1 MTWSH
6 KILAKTAGLDA
17 VSAGQEITL
26 HLDNIIINDGV
37 SHKAVDLLIE
47 EKGLKNKDN
56 ITVILDHDIPAGSF
70 ESAFIQK
77 KLIDFSKKHDLNF
90 IQSAGTT
97 YEIMLNDYVKKGTI
111 AAVCGGHHGTF
122 GVNGALGFKLT
133 EQEMA
138 NLLMDGSI
146 TIKVPECINIVL
158 SGNFPDGVSARD
170 FSLSVISQFGED
182 AFKGY
187 IVEITG
193 PAVENLS
200 RTDKFSICSL
210 MSRTGAESVIMEA
223 ESDGVYKKVISYDLN
238 NAKAVVTL
246 PGDIYSAKT
255 VEEVKG
261 TKITAGFIGACT
273 GGHIEDLRLAANIL
287 KGKRIKLGF
296 RLLIG
301 SVSNEVFL
309 QAMDE
314 GLIDIFFDFGAQ
326 VTNPGCGSCKTT
338 SIGVVGDGEN
348 LITTGSYNFKGCA
361 GTKDSSV
368 YLASI
373 ETIARAAISGT
384 IGE

>member
-6 KILAKTAGLDA
+6 KILTKAAGLDN
-17 VSAGQEITL
+17 VSVNQEVTL
-26 HLDNIIINDGV
+26 HFDNLIINDGV
-37 SHKAVDLLIE
+37 SHKAADMVIE
-47 EKGLKNKDN
+47 ENGLKNKDN

-70 ESAFIQK
+70 DSAFIQK
-77 KLIDFSKKHDLNF
+77 KLIDFSKKYDLDF

-133 EQEMA
+133 VEEMA
-138 NLLMDGSI
+138 NLLMVGSI
-146 TIKVPECINIVL
+146 TLKVPECINMVL
-158 SGNFPDGVSARD
+158 HGNFPEGVTAKD
-170 FSLSVISQFGED
+170 FCLSVISQLGED

-187 IVEITG
+187 IVEVTG

-200 RTDKFSICSL
+200 RTDKISICSL
-210 MSRTGAESVIMEA
+210 MSRTGAESVIMET
-223 ESDGVYKKVISYDLN
+223 ESDGDYKKIISYDLSKT
-238 NAKAVVTL
+238 KAVVTL
-246 PGDIYSAKT
+246 PGDIYSSKT
-255 VEEVKG
+255 VDEMKG
-261 TKITAGFIGACT
+261 TLISAGFIGACT
-273 GGHIEDLRLAANIL
+273 GGHIDDLRLAANIL

-309 QAMDE
+309 QAIDE
-314 GLIDIFFDFGAQ
+314 GLIDIFLDFGAQ

-338 SIGVVGDGEN
+338 SIGVVGDGES
-348 LITTGSYNFKGCA
+348 LITTGSYNFAGCA

-368 YLASI
+368 YLASV
-373 ETIARAAISGT
+373 ETVARTAISGI

>member
-1 MTWSH
+1 MTGSH
-6 KILAKTAGLDA
+6 KILAKAAGLDN
-17 VSAGQEITL
+17 VSANQEITL
-26 HLDNIIINDGV
+26 HFDNIIINDGV
-37 SHKAVDLLIE
+37 SHKAEDMVNE

-70 ESAFIQK
+70 DSAFIQK
-77 KLIDFSKKHDLNF
+77 KLIDFSKKYDLDF

-97 YEIMLNDYVKKGTI
+97 YEIMLNDYVKKGTV

-122 GVNGALGFKLT
+122 GVNKALGFKLT
-133 EQEMA
+133 VEEMA
-138 NLLMDGSI
+138 NLLMEGSI
-146 TIKVPECINIVL
+146 TIKVPECINMVL
-158 SGNFPDGVSARD
+158 NGSFPEGVTARD
-170 FSLSVISQFGED
+170 FCLSVISQFGED

-187 IVEITG
+187 IVEVTG

-200 RTDKFSICSL
+200 RTDKISICSL
-210 MSRTGAESVIMEA
+210 MSRTGAESVIMET
-223 ESDGVYKKVISYDLN
+223 ESDGDYNKIISYDLN
-238 NAKAVVTL
+238 NTKAVVSL
-246 PGDIYSAKT
+246 PGDIYSTKT
-255 VEEVKG
+255 VDEMKG
-261 TKITAGFIGACT
+261 TKISAGFIGACT
-273 GGHIEDLRLAANIL
+273 GGHIDDLRLAASIL

-314 GLIDIFFDFGAQ
+314 GLIDIFLDFGAQ

-338 SIGVVGDGEN
+338 SIGVVGDGES
-348 LITTGSYNFKGCA
+348 LITTGSYNFAGCA

-368 YLASI
+368 YLASV
-373 ETIARAAISGT
+373 ETVAKTAISGI

>member
-6 KILAKTAGLDA
+6 KILAKAARLDT

-26 HLDNIIINDGV
+26 HVDNSIINDGV
-37 SHKAVDLLIE
+37 SHKAVDMLNE
-47 EKGLKNKDN
+47 EKGLKNKEN
-56 ITVILDHDIPAGSF
+56 IKIILDHDIPAGSF
-70 ESAFIQK
+70 DSALIQK
-77 KLIDFSKKHDLNF
+77 KLIDFSKKYDLDF

-97 YEIMLNDYVKKGTI
+97 YEIMLDYYVKKGTI

-133 EQEMA
+133 AEEMA
-138 NLLMDGSI
+138 NLLMDGSM
-146 TIKVPECINIVL
+146 TLKVPECINMVL
-158 SGNFPDGVSARD
+158 KGNFPVGVTARD
-170 FSLSVISQFGED
+170 FCLSLISQLGED

-193 PAVENLS
+193 PAVEKLS
-200 RTDKFSICSL
+200 KIDKISICSL
-210 MSRTGAESVIMEA
+210 MSRTGAESVIMETEA
-223 ESDGVYKKVISYDLN
+223 DGDYKRVIDFNLN
-238 NAKAVVTL
+238 KAKAVVTL
-246 PGDIYSAKT
+246 PCDIYSTKT
-255 VEEVKG
+255 VEEMKG
-261 TKITAGFIGACT
+261 TKISAGFIGACT
-273 GGHIEDLRLAANIL
+273 GGHIDDLRLAASIL

-301 SVSNEVFL
+301 SVSNRVFL

-314 GLIDIFFDFGAQ
+314 GLIDIFLDFGAQ

-338 SIGVVGDGEN
+338 SIGVVGDGES
-348 LITTGSYNFKGCA
+348 LITTGSYNFAGCA

-368 YLASI
+368 YLASV
-373 ETIARAAISGT
+373 ETVARTAISGI

>member
-6 KILAKTAGLDA
+6 KILAKAAGMDN
-17 VSAGQEITL
+17 VFAGQELNL
-26 HLDNIIINDGV
+26 HADNLIINDGV
-37 SHKAVDLLIE
+37 SNKAVDLLNDDGE
-47 EKGLKNKDN
+47 LKNKER
-56 ITVILDHDIPAGSF
+56 IRVILDHDIPAGSF
-70 ESAFIQK
+70 DSAFIQK
-77 KLIDFSKKHDLNF
+77 KLIDFSKKYDLDF

-97 YEIMLNDYVKKGTI
+97 YEMMLNDYVKKGTI

-133 EQEMA
+133 TEEMA
-138 NLLMDGSI
+138 NLLIDGSF

-158 SGNFPDGVSARD
+158 NGNLPEGVTARD
-170 FSLSVISQFGED
+170 FMLSLIAQLGEE

-187 IVEITG
+187 IVEVTG
-193 PAVENLS
+193 PAVGKLS
-200 RTDKFSICSL
+200 RTDKISICSL
-210 MSRTGAESVIMEA
+210 ISRIGAESVFMEEEA
-223 ESDGVYKKVISYDLN
+223 EGDYKKIFTYDLN
-238 NAKAVVTL
+238 KAASVVTL
-246 PGDIYSAKT
+246 PGDIYTAKT
-255 VEEVKG
+255 VCEMKG
-261 TKITAGFIGACT
+261 TKISAGFIGACT

-301 SVSNEVFL
+301 SASNEVFL

-338 SIGVVGDGEN
+338 SIGVVGDGES
-348 LITTGSYNFKGCA
+348 LITTGSYNFAGCA
-361 GTKDSSV
+361 GTKESKV
-368 YLASI
+368 YLASV
-373 ETIARAAISGT
+373 ETVARTAISGI